1 MRKEFTK
8 SELSS
13 ISFIMTSNCN
23 IPMGRLSK
31 EPRLSGKVAIIT
43 GASRGF
49 GQSIAIRFIEEGAKV
64 VLCSRSGCSKTV
76 DLIKEIKG
84 ISCTD
89 DVYLDA
95 RCDISNEES
104 IKSLVKETEK
114 KFGQAVHILV
124 NNAAAFVFHS
134 VETASSADW
143 QQSCATNIVGNA
155 LMTKNFLPL
164 LKKGAEQYAAGA
176 SIIFQGSISSFL
188 AQPNCATYSVTKAAI
203 LQMTKNSAYDF
214 AKYNIRVN
222 AVCAGT
228 VETPISQTER
238 EAHGWTYEEWEKR
251 KVKDVMMKRVGN
263 VREVANATL
272 FYASDESS
280 YCTGGYLMVD
290 GGQTSCTVME

>member
-1 MRKEFTK
+1 M
-8 SELSS
+8 SS
-13 ISFIMTSNCN
+13 N
-23 IPMGRLSK
+23 INRSMGRLSR
-31 EPRLSGKVAIIT
+31 EPRLLGKVAIIT

-49 GQSIAIRFIEEGAKV
+49 GQSIAIRFVEEGAKV
-64 VLCSRSGCSKTV
+64 VLCSRSGCIKTV
-76 DLIKEIKG
+76 QLIREIQG
-84 ISCTD
+84 ISCVD
-89 DVYLDA
+89 DIIIDLK
-95 RCDISNEES
+95 CDISNEES
-104 IKSLVKETEK
+104 IASLVNATEK
-114 KFGQAVHILV
+114 KFGEAVHILV

-143 QQSCATNIVGNA
+143 QHSCATNIVGNA
-155 LMTKNFLPL
+155 MMTKKFLPL
-164 LKKGAEQYAAGA
+164 LKKGAEQFEAGA

-238 EAHGWTYEEWEKR
+238 DAHGWTYEEWEER

-290 GGQTSCTVME
+290 GGQTSCTIME